1 MTVSAP
7 IQETR
12 PIEIVCS
19 DGVVLGGH
27 FWPRVRG
34 ATAGTAII
42 NPATGVLA
50 RYYHHYARFLAAHG
64 FDVVTYDYRGI
75 GASRPASM
83 RGCNH
88 RWRQWGEKD
97 FEAVLAWVL
106 GRDASAPVSVVGHS
120 VGGALPGLA
129 GNARAIHRLLSVGGQ
144 FGCWRHYAPACR
156 ARLFLK
162 WHVAMPVLTALFGYF
177 PGRRLGWLEDLPAG
191 IAYEWAFRRPRV
203 EDNYPEAER
212 DAILR
217 RFDAMTAPIL
227 AVTMSD
233 DEIATVPA
241 IRTVLD
247 RYRGAQRTQVLL
259 QPADLGQE
267 AVGHFSLFHNRHAT
281 GFWLDTLLWLRD
293 GINPWPDREVGRGRA
308 FSLLP

>member
-7 IQETR
+7 IQEAL
-12 PIEIVCS
+12 PIEISAS

-27 FWPRVRG
+27 VWPRVRG
-34 ATAGTAII
+34 AAAGTVIV

-75 GASRPASM
+75 GASRPPTL
-83 RGCNH
+83 RGSSY
-88 RWRQWGEKD
+88 RWRDWGEKD
-97 FEAVLAWVL
+97 FEAVLGWVS
-106 GRDASAPVSVVGHS
+106 GRDGSAPVSVVGHS

-129 GNARAIHRLLSVGGQ
+129 RHGSSIHRLLSVGGQ
-144 FGCWRHYAPACR
+144 FGCWRHYAPSR
-156 ARLFLK
+156 RGRLLLK
-162 WHVAMPVLTALFGYF
+162 WHVAMPALTALFGYF

-191 IAYEWAFRRPRV
+191 VAYEWAFRRPSL
-203 EDNYPEAER
+203 EDNYPELER
-212 DAILR
+212 DAILG
-217 RFDAMTAPIL
+217 RFDAVTAPIL

-241 IRTVLD
+241 IRAVLD
-247 RYRGAQRTQVLL
+247 RYRGADRTQVLL
-259 QPADLGQE
+259 RPADLGQE
-267 AVGHFSLFHNRHAT
+267 TVGHFSLFHSRHAT

-293 GINPWPDREVGRGRA
+293 GVNPWPDKEVG
-308 FSLLP
+308 

>member
-1 MTVSAP
+1 MTVSAL
-7 IQETR
+7 IEQAR
-12 PIEIVCS
+12 PIGITCA
-19 DGVVLGGH
+19 DNVVLGGH
-27 FWPRVRG
+27 FWSRIRG
-34 ATAGTAII
+34 EAAGTVII

-50 RYYHHYARFLAAHG
+50 RYYHHYARFLAVHG

-75 GASRPASM
+75 GASRPASL

-88 RWRQWGEKD
+88 RWREWGEED
-97 FEAVLAWVL
+97 FEAVLAWAL
-106 GRDASAPVSVVGHS
+106 ARGGSAPVSVVGHS

-129 GNARAIHRLLSVGGQ
+129 GNASAIRRLLSVGGQ
-144 FGCWRHYAPACR
+144 FGCWRHYARVHR

-162 WHVAMPVLTALFGYF
+162 WHVAMPALTTVCGYF

-191 IAYEWAFRRPRV
+191 IAYEWAFRRPYL

-212 DAILR
+212 NLVLR
-217 RFDAMTAPIL
+217 RFDAVTAPIL

-233 DEIATVPA
+233 DDIATVPA
-241 IRTVLD
+241 IRAVLD
-247 RYRGAQRTQVLL
+247 RYRGAPRTQVLL

-267 AVGHFSLFHNRHAT
+267 AVGHFSLFHNRHAN

-293 GINPWPDREVGRGRA
+293 GVNPWPDKEVG
-308 FSLLP
+308 

>member
-1 MTVSAP
+1 MSVSMLV
-7 IQETR
+7 QEAR
-12 PIEIVCS
+12 PIEIVS
-19 DGVVLGGH
+19 ADGVVLGGH
-27 FWPRVRG
+27 FWSRVRG
-34 ATAGTAII
+34 VAAGTVII

-75 GASRPASM
+75 GASRPENL
-83 RGCNH
+83 RNCKH
-88 RWRQWGEKD
+88 RWREWGEKD
-97 FEAVLAWVL
+97 FSAVLAWAL
-106 GRDASAPVSVVGHS
+106 SRPGSAPVSVVGHS

-129 GNARAIHRLLSVGGQ
+129 GNAPAIHRLLSVGGQ
-144 FGCWRHYAPACR
+144 FGCWRHYAPSHR
-156 ARLFLK
+156 GRLFLK
-162 WHVAMPVLTALFGYF
+162 WHVAMPAVTALCGYF

-191 IAYEWAFRRPRV
+191 VAYEWAFRRPHL
-203 EDNYPEAER
+203 EDNYPEHER
-212 DAILR
+212 DTILR

-241 IRTVLD
+241 IRVALD
-247 RYRGAQRTQVLL
+247 RYRGARRRQVLL
-259 QPADLGQE
+259 EPADLGQE

-293 GINPWPDREVGRGRA
+293 GVNPWPDKEVG
-308 FSLLP
+308 

>member
-7 IQETR
+7 IQEAL
-12 PIEIVCS
+12 PIEISAS

-27 FWPRVRG
+27 VWPRVRG
-34 ATAGTAII
+34 AAAGTVIV

-75 GASRPASM
+75 GASRPASL
-83 RGCNH
+83 RGCGY
-88 RWRQWGEKD
+88 RWREWGEKD

-106 GRDASAPVSVVGHS
+106 ARDGSGPVCVVGHS

-129 GNARAIHRLLSVGGQ
+129 GHGSSIHRLLSVGGQ
-144 FGCWRHYAPACR
+144 FGCWRHYASSQR
-156 ARLFLK
+156 GRLFLK
-162 WHVAMPVLTALFGYF
+162 WHVAMPALTALFGYF

-191 IAYEWAFRRPRV
+191 VAYEWAFRRPSL
-203 EDNYPEAER
+203 EDNYPELER
-212 DAILR
+212 DAILG
-217 RFDAMTAPIL
+217 RFDAVTAPIL

-241 IRTVLD
+241 IRAVLD
-247 RYRGAQRTQVLL
+247 RYRGADRRQVLL
-259 QPADLGQE
+259 RPADLGQE
-267 AVGHFSLFHNRHAT
+267 TVGHFSLFHSRHAT

-293 GINPWPDREVGRGRA
+293 GVNPWPDKEVG
-308 FSLLP
+308 